1 MKRRLKYEPL
11 YGYLARQE
19 PGNNRLCLTFEQ
31 IEGILKEPLPP
42 SAYEHST
49 WWGNRPHANY
59 VPPHAAAW
67 HKAGW
72 RVGNVNL
79 AGREVEFER
88 E

>member
-1 MKRRLKYEPL
+1 MERRLKYDFL
-11 YGYLARQE
+11 FGYLARQE
-19 PGNNRLCLTFEQ
+19 PGSNRLWLTFEQ
-31 IEGILKEPLPP
+31 IEGILNEPLPP
-42 SAYEHST
+42 SAYKHSSCG
-49 WWGNRPHANY
+49 GNRQQANY

-79 AGREVEFER
+79 ARRVVEFER

>member
-1 MKRRLKYEPL
+1 MKRRLKYDPL
-11 YGYLARQE
+11 YGYLASQE
-19 PGNNRLCLTFEQ
+19 PGGNRLRLTFEQ
-31 IEGILKEPLPP
+31 IEGILKESLPP
-42 SAYEHST
+42 SAYEHSS

-59 VPPHAAAW
+59 VPPHAYAW

-79 AGREVEFER
+79 VSHVVEFER